1 MFCKALI
8 ICIFACTCFIDCCLM
23 ASVSRYNRKM
33 ERQSETCV
41 NQGHVQNR
49 EDK

>member
-8 ICIFACTCFIDCCLM
+8 ICIFADTCFIDCCLM
-23 ASVSRYNRKM
+23 VSSSRYNRKM
-33 ERQSETCV
+33 ERQSETSV
-41 NQGHVQNR
+41 NRDNDQNR